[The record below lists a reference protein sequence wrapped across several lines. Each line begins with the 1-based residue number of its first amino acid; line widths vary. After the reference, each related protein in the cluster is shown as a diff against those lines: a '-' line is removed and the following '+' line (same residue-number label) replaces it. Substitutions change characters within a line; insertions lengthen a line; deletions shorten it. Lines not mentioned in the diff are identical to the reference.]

1 MEQLLKKKEE
11 TYWNKN
17 NVKLVGTIE
26 EDLKFDNRVQRINF
40 YMTKIKVTRKS
51 GKNDH
56 IPLMISEELLKN
68 RNIQKSELK
77 DKQVC
82 IYGQFRTYDENIPD
96 GQFFVKMY
104 VFVNKI
110 HFCDFDIIVDNNIT
124 TIDGYICKKPIFRI
138 TSLSKSKITQ
148 LLIAVNRKNGS
159 VDYVPCITWSKI
171 AERSSKLKI
180 GTHVICKGRLQSRK
194 YPKKKMDEDGN
205 VIVEWKE
212 TYEMSI
218 VKIHED

>member
-26 EDLKFDNRVQRINF
+26 DDLEFDNRVQRINF

-51 GKNDH
+51 GKIDH

-77 DKQVC
+77 DKKVC
-82 IYGQFRTYDENIPD
+82 VY

-171 AERSSKLKI
+171 AEQSSKLKI

-194 YPKKKMDEDGN
+194 YPKKKMDKDGN